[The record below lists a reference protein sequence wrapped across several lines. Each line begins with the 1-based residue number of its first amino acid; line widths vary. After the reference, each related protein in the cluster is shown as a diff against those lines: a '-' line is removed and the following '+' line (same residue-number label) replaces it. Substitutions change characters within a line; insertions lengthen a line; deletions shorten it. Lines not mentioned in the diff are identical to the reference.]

1 MKVLIIGS
9 GISALSA
16 YNLAL
21 DKKDNPILLVSE
33 NEVDK
38 IDGYQFILNK
48 DLITKINEYDLFV
61 ISPGVY
67 YSDERLIILKK
78 NNKKVI
84 SEIEYA
90 YTKLDSKPFIIGVT
104 GSNGKTSIVEYLSF
118 VLKNLGL
125 NVIIGGNIGIAFSSL
140 INKINNENIVILEL
154 SNFQLDYIESFKPNI
169 AIITN
174 ITPNH
179 LDKTPSYMDYINSKL
194 NIYKNM
200 TNNDHLIILDNLK
213 DLVIYQGYTHHISK
227 QHNHLETNKLFI
239 KKVLNIL
246 NIKDEKFID
255 EFKGVKYRLQ
265 KINDQIYH
273 DGKSTT
279 PSSTLE
285 ALRFINNENVIL
297 ILGGRNKNLCF
308 KEILDFK
315 INKIIIV
322 YGELRS
328 EINGNNVIKV
338 NSLKDA
344 VYKFNALRNDKS
356 ILLYSPG
363 CTSFDQY
370 NSYLERCEEFDKLIK
385 ELGYV

>member
-33 NEVDK
+33 NEADK

-104 GSNGKTSIVEYLSF
+104 GSNRKTSIVEHLSI
-118 VLKNLGL
+118 VLKNIRL
-125 NVIIGGNIGIAFSSL
+125 NVIKGGNIGIAFSSL

-265 KINDQIYH
+265 KINDHIYH

-315 INKIIIV
+315 IHKIIV
-322 YGELRS
+322 YGELKS
-328 EINGNNVIKV
+328 EIKGNNVIKV

-344 VYKFNALRNDKS
+344 VYKFNSLRNDKS

>member
-21 DKKDNPILLVSE
+21 DKKDNPTLLVSE
-33 NEVDK
+33 NEADK

-67 YSDERLIILKK
+67 YNDERLIILKK

-104 GSNGKTSIVEYLSF
+104 GSNGKTSIVEHLSF

-125 NVIIGGNIGIAFSSL
+125 NVITGGNIGIAFSSL

-179 LDKTPSYMDYINSKL
+179 LDKTPSYIDYINSKL

-200 TNNDHLIILDNLK
+200 TNKDHLIILDNLK

-315 INKIIIV
+315 INKIIV

-328 EINGNNVIKV
+328 EIKGNNVIKV

-344 VYKFNALRNDKS
+344 VYKYNALRDDKS